1 MENPFSLKDKVIV
14 VTGATGV
21 LGHSFINSIAEAGG
35 IVGVLGR
42 NEAVANER
50 TESIIKNGGKAVA
63 LIADVT
69 SEAQLTAA
77 RDKILSEY
85 GRIDGLVNGAGGNR
99 PSAVVQPGDD
109 IFKLNMEGMKEVMD
123 LNLMGTLIP
132 TQIFGPSL
140 VESKGSIVNI
150 SSVSAQRTLTRVMG
164 YSLAKA
170 AIDSYTKW
178 FAVELANRY
187 GDAVRMNAIVPGF
200 FLTEQNRTLLTTEDG
215 GYTDRGN
222 TILKQTPFKR
232 FGNAEELSGCLV
244 WLLSD
249 ASRFVT
255 GSTINID
262 GGFNAFSG
270 V

>member
-1 MENPFSLKDKVIV
+1 MGNPFSLQDKIIV

-21 LGHSFINSIAEAGG
+21 LGHSFINSIADAGG

-50 TESIIKNGGKAVA
+50 VDQIIKKGGKAIA

-69 SEAQLTAA
+69 NEEQLQAA
-77 RDKILSEY
+77 RDKMINAY
-85 GRIDGLVNGAGGNR
+85 GHIDGLVNGAGGNR
-99 PSAVVQPGDD
+99 PRGIVQPGDD
-109 IFKLNMEGMKEVMD
+109 IFKLSMEGMKEVME

-140 VESKGSIVNI
+140 VQSKGSIVNI

-178 FAVELANRY
+178 FAVELSNRY
-187 GDAVRMNAIVPGF
+187 GDAVRMNAIAPGF
-200 FLTEQNRTLLTTEDG
+200 FLTEQNRTLLTTDDG

-222 TILKQTPFKR
+222 TILRQTPFKR
-232 FGNAEELSGCLV
+232 FGNADELSGCLV

-255 GSTINID
+255 GTIVNVD

>member
-42 NEAVANER
+42 NEAVAKER
-50 TESIIKNGGKAVA
+50 TEAIIKKGGKAVA

-77 RDKILSEY
+77 RDKMLSEY

-255 GSTINID
+255 GSIINID